1 MRGPERTSILVV
13 EDDPEVAQVLRGRLE
28 SKGYETHIEATGKSA
43 LSYAAKQVPDLVLL
57 DVCLPDMSGL
67 QISKQLRKLYSRREL
82 PIVML
87 TAKDQPVDQLYGFA
101 HGADAYLTKPY
112 NPSELM
118 QTIKLCLGE
127 IVGDGGPYQQ

>member
-1 MRGPERTSILVV
+1 MRGPQRTSILVV

-28 SKGYETHIEATGKSA
+28 SKGYETHIETTGESA
-43 LSYAAKQVPDLVLL
+43 LNYAAKQGPDLVLL
-57 DVCLPDMSGL
+57 DVSLPDMSGL
-67 QISKQLRKLYSRREL
+67 QVSKQLRKLYSRREL

-112 NPSELM
+112 NPSELT

>member
-1 MRGPERTSILVV
+1 MRGPERISILVV

-28 SKGYETHIEATGKSA
+28 SKGYETHIETTGESA
-43 LSYAAKQVPDLVLL
+43 LNYAAKQGPDLVLL
-57 DVCLPDMSGL
+57 DVSLPDMSGL
-67 QISKQLRKLYSRREL
+67 QVSKQLRKLYSRREL

-87 TAKDQPVDQLYGFA
+87 TAKDQPVDQLYGLA

-112 NPSELM
+112 NPSELT

-127 IVGDGGPYQQ
+127 VVGDWGPYQQ

>member
-1 MRGPERTSILVV
+1 MREQERVSILVV
-13 EDDPEVAQVLRGRLE
+13 EDEPDVAQVLKGRLE
-28 SKGYETHIEATGKSA
+28 SKGYETHIEATGGSA
-43 LSYAAKQVPDLVLL
+43 LSYAAKHGPDLVLL
-57 DVCLPDMSGL
+57 DVGLPDMSGL
-67 QISKQLRKLYSRREL
+67 QVSKQLRKLYSRREL

-127 IVGDGGPYQQ
+127 IVGDWGPYRR

>member
-1 MRGPERTSILVV
+1 MRGLERTSILVV
-13 EDDPEVAQVLRGRLE
+13 EDDPDVAQVLRGRLE
-28 SKGYETHIEATGKSA
+28 SKGYETHVEATGKSA
-43 LSYAAKQVPDLVLL
+43 LSYAAKQGPDLVLL

-67 QISKQLRKLYSRREL
+67 QVSKQLRKLYSHREL

-112 NPSELM
+112 SPSELT
-118 QTIKLCLGE
+118 QAIQLCLGE
-127 IVGDGGPYQQ
+127 IVGEWGPF